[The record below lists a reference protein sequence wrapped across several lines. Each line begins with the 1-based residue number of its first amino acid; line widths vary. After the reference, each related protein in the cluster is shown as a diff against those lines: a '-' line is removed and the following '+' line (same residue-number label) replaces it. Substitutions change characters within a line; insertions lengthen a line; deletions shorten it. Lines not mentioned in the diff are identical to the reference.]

1 MRLWKIKEKNLSFR
15 RIEKITWVFFLWY
28 FCLVLVISLVKFS
41 LFLDSAP
48 IEDRINIS
56 PPVGHMEREPLATYN
71 ARKERP
77 TKMTPQ
83 FRVVEKVQSLL
94 NARDRFR
101 VVAVYIDFF
110 HSIHARYFGVCMF
123 GISFRP
129 FQDFLLVGTICCHLP
144 RFIIHIWP
152 SLWLVAWLIGTNFI
166 GIFPSVIRSFWKCQ
180 EVSKWLV
187 NGLFHLLVV
196 VSILGLSPHL
206 LEIS

>member
-101 VVAVYIDFF
+101 WLQYIL
-110 HSIHARYFGVCMF
+110 
-123 GISFRP
+123 ISFTQSMP
-129 FQDFLLVGTICCHLP
+129 GTLEFVCLASLFGHFRIFYWSVQYVVICLD
-144 RFIIHIWP
+144 
-152 SLWLVAWLIGTNFI
+152 S
-166 GIFPSVIRSFWKCQ
+166 
-180 EVSKWLV
+180 
-187 NGLFHLLVV
+187 
-196 VSILGLSPHL
+196 
-206 LEIS
+206 